1 MKPSAPS
8 RRAFTLLEVL
18 VSLAI
23 FALAAVVL
31 GAAYVNVLN
40 GYDAV
45 SHRQEHEQDLRLVR
59 SQVLAEPDRKR
70 VEKGG
75 TFPLPQNHQ
84 AQWTATV
91 QETAVADLFRVTFRC
106 RIDETARPQPW
117 VREENFLLLRPTWS
131 DPSDREKLRE
141 QSARRLE
148 KREAR

>member
-1 MKPSAPS
+1 MKAPS
-8 RRAFTLLEVL
+8 TRRGGFTLVEVL

-59 SQVLAEPDRKR
+59 AQVLAEPDRKL

-75 TFPLPQNHQ
+75 TFPLPQNRS
-84 AQWTATV
+84 AQWTASL

-106 RIDETARPQPW
+106 EIGEPSRPRPW
-117 VREENFLLLRPTWS
+117 VREESFLLLRPTWS
-131 DPSDREKLRE
+131 DPADREKLRE
-141 QSARRLE
+141 QAARRLA
-148 KREAR
+148 KREDR

>member
-1 MKPSAPS
+1 MKAPS
-8 RRAFTLLEVL
+8 TRRGGFTLVEVL

-59 SQVLAEPDRKR
+59 AQVLAEPDRKL

-75 TFPLPQNHQ
+75 TFPLPQNRS
-84 AQWTATV
+84 AQWTASL

-106 RIDETARPQPW
+106 EIGEPSRPRPW
-117 VREENFLLLRPTWS
+117 VREESFLLLRPTWS
-131 DPSDREKLRE
+131 DPADREKLRE
-141 QSARRLE
+141 QSARRLA
-148 KREAR
+148 KREDR